1 MAQMGKAYHLCVF
14 PELCMSHSKTACELD
29 CVLGGSDLESEAP
42 TSKPLSFWKQRTIHK
57 GKSSTH
63 GSLRRHSLS
72 GQFHTSLGSRLAV
85 DFGDDFH
92 FHFLNVAYF
101 S

>member
-1 MAQMGKAYHLCVF
+1 
-14 PELCMSHSKTACELD
+14 MSHRKTACGLD

-42 TSKPLSFWKQRTIHK
+42 KSKPPSLWKQMTIHK

-63 GSLRRHSLS
+63 GSLTRSLS
-72 GQFHTSLGSRLAV
+72 GQFCTSFGSRLAL